1 LAPFCTKHSP
11 QHIDIME
18 LPGVKDVHF
27 ALHPL
32 AKGRRAGEVRNL
44 GACLPGKGP
53 KWSRNAGS
61 PVKKKR
67 ALVGA

>member
-1 LAPFCTKHSP
+1 
-11 QHIDIME
+11 ME
-18 LPGVKDVHF
+18 LPRMKDVHF

-53 KWSRNAGS
+53 KWARNAGS